1 MYPQLE
7 QWNRA
12 ADQWLRRISIVS
24 LIHYTGKNAVFLPLE
39 RALPLVTECLEDERE
54 YVQKAVGLGAPRAG
68 RAYPD
73 EVRAYLEEHI
83 ASISAVALTRAVER
97 LGPGAKAELRAL
109 HAARA

>member
-1 MYPQLE
+1 M
-7 QWNRA
+7 
-12 ADQWLRRISIVS
+12 
-24 LIHYTGKNAVFLPLE
+24 
-39 RALPLVTECLEDERE
+39 TECLEDERE
-54 YVQKAVGLGAPRAG
+54 YVQKAVGWVLREFG

-109 HAARA
+109 RKAARA